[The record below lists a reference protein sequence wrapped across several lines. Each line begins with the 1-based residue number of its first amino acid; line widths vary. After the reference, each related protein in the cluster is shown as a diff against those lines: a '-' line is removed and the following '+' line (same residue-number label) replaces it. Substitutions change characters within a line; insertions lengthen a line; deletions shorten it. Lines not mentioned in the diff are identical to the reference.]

1 MLRKEHQAMKRVL
14 AILNIEDDPTGYVG
28 EVLAEHDIVCDVI
41 NATVEA
47 VPDPTLYD
55 AMIVFGGPQSATEDD
70 KYPYLVQE
78 KVALRTA
85 VEQEIPVLGICLGG
99 QLLAN
104 ALGGEVKKHTLIEI
118 GFSEVLCTAEGAR
131 DPLYAGLDGR
141 QMVYQWHEDTFAIPE
156 GAVRLATS
164 DKTANQAFRYGSM
177 AYGLQYHIELT
188 PAMLETWLH
197 EPSLKKEIIAT
208 LGSEKY
214 ERVMSE
220 RTQYE
225 QLYQEHT
232 HIMFENFL
240 RIAGL
245 L

>member
-1 MLRKEHQAMKRVL
+1 MKRVL
-14 AILNIEDDPTGYVG
+14 AILNIGDDPTGYVG
-28 EVLAEHDIVCDVI
+28 DILAEHGIACDVI
-41 NATVEA
+41 HATVEA

-55 AMIVFGGPQSATEDD
+55 AMVVFGGPQSATEDD
-70 KYPYLVQE
+70 KYRYLVQE
-78 KVALRTA
+78 KVALRKA
-85 VEQEIPVLGICLGG
+85 VEQEVPVLGICLGG

-104 ALGGEVKKHTLIEI
+104 ALGGEVKKHTLTEI
-118 GFSEVLCTAEGAR
+118 GFSEVICTAEGAH
-131 DPLYAGLDGR
+131 DPLYAGLGGR

-156 GAVRLATS
+156 SAVRLATS
-164 DKTANQAFRYGSM
+164 DKTVNQAFRYGQT

-197 EPSLKKEIIAT
+197 EPSLKEELIAT
-208 LGSEKY
+208 LGSDEY
-214 ERVMSE
+214 ERIMSE
-220 RTQYE
+220 RPQYE
-225 QLYQEHT
+225 RLYQEHT